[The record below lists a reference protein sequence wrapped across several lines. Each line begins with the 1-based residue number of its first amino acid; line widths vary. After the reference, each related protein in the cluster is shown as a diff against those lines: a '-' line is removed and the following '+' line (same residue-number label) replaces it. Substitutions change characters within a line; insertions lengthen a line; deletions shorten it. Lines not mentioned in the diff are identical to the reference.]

1 LKRVLPFHDRIFHI
15 LNNFFHFW
23 SRFFHFF
30 ADLGYIKKKE
40 ISATASPGVV
50 PLDDEHIMELG
61 HRAWLSFCVNTITD
75 NALILS
81 CYLTHNKLAMRMR
94 ARFLGLEVKR

>member
-1 LKRVLPFHDRIFHI
+1 M
-15 LNNFFHFW
+15 
-23 SRFFHFF
+23 
-30 ADLGYIKKKE
+30 
-40 ISATASPGVV
+40 

-61 HRAWLSFCVNTITD
+61 QRAWLSFCVNTITD